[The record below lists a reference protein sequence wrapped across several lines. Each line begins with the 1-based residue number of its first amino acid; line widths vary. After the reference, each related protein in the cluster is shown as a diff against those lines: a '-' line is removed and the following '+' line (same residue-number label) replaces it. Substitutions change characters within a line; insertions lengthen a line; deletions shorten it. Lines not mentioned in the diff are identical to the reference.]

1 MVDRWKPLVLH
12 TEVGSAG
19 SDQLVGR
26 VAQIKTRE
34 GDARLSGSE
43 KSSPAGGSS
52 SRSDKKRK
60 GVERS
65 GTVGRALKTVY
76 DEMLREDVPKDF
88 LDLLGKLD

>member
-1 MVDRWKPLVLH
+1 
-12 TEVGSAG
+12 
-19 SDQLVGR
+19 VGR
-26 VAQIKTRE
+26 EAQIETRE

-52 SRSDKKRK
+52 SKTDKKRK
-60 GVERS
+60 GAERS

-76 DEMLREDVPKDF
+76 DDMLREDVPQDF